1 MSGHV
6 LLRLDTDKS
15 NISFALLLKFDNLSL
30 NDTDL

>member
-6 LLRLDTDKS
+6 LLRLDTDTS

-30 NDTDL
+30 NDN